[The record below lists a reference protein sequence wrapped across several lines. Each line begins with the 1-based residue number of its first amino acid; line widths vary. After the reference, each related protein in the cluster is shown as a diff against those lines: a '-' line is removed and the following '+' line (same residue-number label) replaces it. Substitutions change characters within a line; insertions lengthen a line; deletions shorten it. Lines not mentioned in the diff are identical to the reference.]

1 MGNGRKSEI
10 EASEWASEEES
21 VLCVCETLLN
31 SFIHALIDPPH
42 TELCYSRLRRDTQ
55 KYDKSSVKRLY
66 RLSTCNNQIEIFPCH
81 CVSVPSIHTLT
92 CCTTTYERDNTKI
105 RSTKYKKALSLSAR
119 FFFFPRFCY
128 SSCSSQY
135 CFLYS
140 CLSMLDWKVRA
151 DSCVCIFF
159 SINSNSIHN
168 EKSNRTVN
176 IWNMNIVRSRFP
188 PFYPDLKRYLES
200 MYWMAIKKISR
211 IKFV

>member
-1 MGNGRKSEI
+1 MCF
-10 EASEWASEEES
+10 
-21 VLCVCETLLN
+21 VCVCETLLN
-31 SFIHALIDPPH
+31 SFIHALIDLPH

-119 FFFFPRFCY
+119 FFFSLDFAIQVAHLNIAFCIRA
-128 SSCSSQY
+128 SACSTEMSEPI
-135 CFLYS
+135 L
-140 CLSMLDWKVRA
+140 V
-151 DSCVCIFF
+151 CVFFF

-176 IWNMNIVRSRFP
+176 I
-188 PFYPDLKRYLES
+188 
-200 MYWMAIKKISR
+200 
-211 IKFV
+211 